1 MSVFSSPQ
9 APLEEEY
16 WDALMRDGENSQ
28 LTAPP
33 IPSNERWLG
42 LASSAP
48 ETESAAREASA
59 DDFWAAA
66 FEAMN
71 AETVLEL
78 PVVGYNR
85 GGVLVSWNGT
95 QGFVPASH
103 LAELSAYLD
112 ETEREAALQ
121 ETVGS
126 SLCLKVIEVDPD
138 RSRLILSERA
148 TRSDEEN
155 RQELLQ
161 QLEPGSIRQ
170 GTVTNLCSFGAFVDL
185 SGVEGLVHIS
195 EISWGRVDHPSDV
208 LSPGQEV
215 EVYVL
220 NVDNDRGRVGLSLK
234 RAQPDPWEALEERYH
249 PGQVVEAVVTN
260 VVDFGAF
267 AEVEEGV
274 EGLIHVSE
282 LAEGRFVHPNNVV
295 QEGDRVYA
303 RVLNVSSKRRR
314 LGLSLRQV
322 PIKGEE

>member
-1 MSVFSSPQ
+1 MFVFSSPST
-9 APLEEEY
+9 PLEEEY

-33 IPSNERWLG
+33 IPLDERWRGLG
-42 LASSAP
+42 SSVP
-48 ETESAAREASA
+48 EIKPITQEPAL
-59 DDFWAAA
+59 DGFWETAI
-66 FEAMN
+66 EVMN

-103 LAELSAYLD
+103 LADLSAYLD
-112 ETEREAALQ
+112 EREREAAME
-121 ETVGS
+121 ETVGQT
-126 SLCLKVIEVDPD
+126 LCLKVIEVDPD

-161 QLEPGSIRQ
+161 QLIPGSIRQ
-170 GTVTNLCSFGAFVDL
+170 GKVTNLCSFGAFVDL
-185 SGVEGLVHIS
+185 GGVEGLVHIS
-195 EISWGRVDHPSDV
+195 EISWGRVNHPSDV
-208 LSPGQEV
+208 LTPGQELK
-215 EVYVL
+215 VYVL

-234 RAQPDPWEALEERYH
+234 RAQPDPWENLEERYH

-282 LAEGRFVHPNNVV
+282 LAEGKFVHPNNVV
-295 QEGDRVYA
+295 QEGDKVYA
-303 RVLNVSSKRRR
+303 RVLNVSSSRRR

-322 PIKGEE
+322 PIDNQS

>member
-1 MSVFSSPQ
+1 MSVFSSPDT
-9 APLEEEY
+9 PLEEGY
-16 WDALMRDGENSQ
+16 WDALMRDGEHSQ

-33 IPSNERWLG
+33 IPLNERWLG
-42 LASSAP
+42 LGSSVP
-48 ETESAAREASA
+48 EIKPTTREGSMNG
-59 DDFWAAA
+59 FWEEA
-66 FEAMN
+66 FKVMN

-112 ETEREAALQ
+112 EKEREAALE
-121 ETVGS
+121 ETVGRT
-126 SLCLKVIEVDPD
+126 LCLKVIEVDPD

-161 QLEPGSIRQ
+161 QLIPGSIRQ
-170 GTVTNLCSFGAFVDL
+170 GKVTNLCSFGAFVDL
-185 SGVEGLVHIS
+185 GGVEGLVHIS
-195 EISWGRVDHPSDV
+195 EISWGRVNHPSDV
-208 LSPGQEV
+208 LTPGQELD
-215 EVYVL
+215 VYVL

-234 RAQPDPWEALEERYH
+234 RAQPDPWENLEQRYH
-249 PGQVVEAVVTN
+249 PGQVVEAMVTN

-282 LAEGRFVHPNNVV
+282 LADGRFAHPNNVV
-295 QEGDRVYA
+295 QEGDKVYA
-303 RVLNVSSKRRR
+303 RVLNVSSSRRR

-322 PIKGEE
+322 PIEDRP